1 MVGGDLIVN
10 TAPFFKRTSIAAVL
24 GFTCSAGPAIAMAA
38 PQVGPLFTIENP
50 MLNENGHGQ
59 FPTLA
64 VARSAN
70 GPFVVYWRQENGT
83 TQYNSPNIELV
94 AQTFTADAAPA
105 GSAFQIGKN
114 AYGADVA
121 MDGDGDVIAA
131 WFQPNLPYAHSDFG
145 YALGALSGKL
155 VAQRYAPDGTP
166 QGSRITVA
174 GIASPK
180 ANWYGMRSL
189 QVAADDDGD
198 FKLAWTTGNYVVAP
212 AGGNLYNFH
221 LVGVEAGAT
230 YLKAYDN
237 KGRLKQAARR
247 IDETPVR
254 FSLDFDSAFN
264 LDVMQAF
271 AANGK
276 GGSVAV
282 FDGNRNG
289 IALGARVQRF
299 NSASRA
305 VTGRISLPAQTPFA
319 PGYILPPYR
328 VGIDAS
334 GNFAVGYSVDDGFHV
349 ALYTAKGTLL
359 ANTGP
364 IVGRDAVNVDLAMMP
379 SGDFVVT
386 WGQLGQPQDFFG
398 DGQQVSSCTQYV
410 QYFHSNV
417 TANGSAVVVDDG
429 VSGGVLNGCVSG
441 AAVDAAGNLVMVW
454 RGERVDGS
462 VFIGGR
468 AVEAP

>member
-1 MVGGDLIVN
+1 MDTTHL
-10 TAPFFKRTSIAAVL
+10 FKRTSIAVVL
-24 GFTCSAGPAIAMAA
+24 GLAYSATPGIAVAA
-38 PQVGPLFTIENP
+38 PQAGPLFTIENP
-50 MLNENGHGQ
+50 MLNENGHGP

-64 VARSAN
+64 VAHSAS

-105 GSAFQIGKN
+105 SAVFQIGRN
-114 AYGADVA
+114 AYGAGVA
-121 MDGDGDVIAA
+121 MDSDGDVIAA
-131 WFQPNLPYAHSDFG
+131 WFQSNSPYAHGDFG
-145 YALGALSGKL
+145 YALGTVSGKL
-155 VAQRYAPDGTP
+155 VAQRYTPDGTP

-198 FKLAWTTGNYVVAP
+198 FKLAWTTGNYIVAP

-237 KGRLKQAARR
+237 QGGLKQAARR
-247 IDETPVR
+247 IDGTPAR

-276 GGSVAV
+276 DESVAV
-282 FDGNRNG
+282 FDGKRNG
-289 IALGARVQRF
+289 VALGARVQRF
-299 NSASRA
+299 NAASRA
-305 VTGRISLPAQTPFA
+305 VTSQIPLPAQTNPA
-319 PGYILPPYR
+319 SGSYSVTPYR

-334 GNFAVGYSVDDGFHV
+334 GNFAVGYNLDDGFHV
-349 ALYTAKGTLL
+349 ALYSATGTLL
-359 ANTGP
+359 SRTGP
-364 IVGRDAVNVDLAMMP
+364 IVGRDSIRNVGLAMMP
-379 SGDFVVT
+379 SGDFVVS

-398 DGQQVSSCTQYV
+398 DGHPVSSCAQYV

-417 TANGSAVVVDDG
+417 TVNGPAIVVDDG
-429 VSGGVLNGCVSG
+429 VGNGALNGCVSS
-441 AAVDAAGNLVMVW
+441 AAADAAGNLVMVW
-454 RGERVDGS
+454 QGERVDGS

-468 AVEAP
+468 VVKAP